1 MTSIET
7 IIELYYQ
14 AQKFHLE
21 NTDILE
27 RYSFEDLAKIYNG
40 IGPDSF
46 PEWLRKVI
54 SSLHPSL
61 APAALIHDVEWH
73 ESDKTRDS
81 FSESNDIVYSITDS
95 FLLVTNLVI
104 IFKTFAYKQDFF
116 DLFTNISKHASA
128 IKTNSGESIAAT
140 SRKNPRILLVF
151 ISFH

>member
-46 PEWLRKVI
+46 PEWLRIIKFRKKYGI
-54 SSLHPSL
+54 SHQCPLQTQRQGCRQ
-61 APAALIHDVEWH
+61 V
-73 ESDKTRDS
+73 
-81 FSESNDIVYSITDS
+81 
-95 FLLVTNLVI
+95 FLLVL
-104 IFKTFAYKQDFF
+104 Q
-116 DLFTNISKHASA
+116 SASLHRLEPGTA
-128 IKTNSGESIAAT
+128 LRE
-140 SRKNPRILLVF
+140 LL
-151 ISFH
+151 

>member
-7 IIELYYQ
+7 IIELYYE

-61 APAALIHDVEWH
+61 APVALIHDVEV
-73 ESDKTRDS
+73 R
-81 FSESNDIVYSITDS
+81 
-95 FLLVTNLVI
+95 
-104 IFKTFAYKQDFF
+104 QD
-116 DLFTNISKHASA
+116 
-128 IKTNSGESIAAT
+128 AA
-140 SRKNPRILLVF
+140 
-151 ISFH
+151 